1 MEREDFDRDCAISI
15 FNKAINDARDH
26 CREQGREDDLWYIIK
41 KKYFEP
47 LRDGRPEPGVSE
59 LAEGLVKLTKAK
71 ISNLTTTANRCLL
84 RALNRA
90 LVVWEGLDGMES
102 DQERKAAF
110 QEAMVM
116 LRKRLQQ
123 LHGDMNSSRQIN
135 DESGFFVGDES
146 SMGTT
151 SDIGMPEV
159 WMENPTA
166 VLWALHLRSS
176 LEDVDEIWREWASK
190 ATRPDWNPPKDVKRK
205 KLMDL
210 LFPPLGAGTVSLSV
224 LKMLRDAAKSVG
236 WDIHRQEERAKH
248 GQDKELQEELKSHRK
263 IMEAMYLV
271 PIAAAR
277 IHHDAKLSTDD
288 DAKFAKRFGKLLR
301 SEWIDPSSKALIQE
315 WMRRFGPDSTTRE

>member
-1 MEREDFDRDCAISI
+1 
-15 FNKAINDARDH
+15 
-26 CREQGREDDLWYIIK
+26 
-41 KKYFEP
+41 
-47 LRDGRPEPGVSE
+47 
-59 LAEGLVKLTKAK
+59 
-71 ISNLTTTANRCLL
+71 
-84 RALNRA
+84 
-90 LVVWEGLDGMES
+90 
-102 DQERKAAF
+102 
-110 QEAMVM
+110 
-116 LRKRLQQ
+116 
-123 LHGDMNSSRQIN
+123 
-135 DESGFFVGDES
+135 
-146 SMGTT
+146 
-151 SDIGMPEV
+151 MPEV

-166 VLWALHLRSS
+166 ELWELHLESS
-176 LEDVDEIWREWASK
+176 VNDIFAIWRDWAPQ
-190 ATRPDWNPPKDVKRK
+190 ATGLDRNPPKDVKRK

-210 LFPPLGAGTVSLSV
+210 LFPPLGAATVSLSV